1 MSGRVSYEK
10 GKAAEDQVAQVYA
23 REGYNILARRWRG
36 PVGEIDL
43 VVERD
48 GEVVFIEVKA
58 ARSFARAALSLTQ
71 RQIKRI
77 YQSAE
82 CFIGFMATG
91 SLTPSRF
98 DVALVNQW
106 GKVDRIT
113 NAIGV

>member
-36 PVGEIDL
+36 PAGELDL

-48 GEVVFIEVKA
+48 GEVIFVEVKA
-58 ARSFARAALSLTQ
+58 ARDFARAAMSLTQ

-77 YQSAE
+77 YRSAGH
-82 CFIGFMATG
+82 FIGFMGTG

-106 GKVDRIT
+106 GKIDRIT